1 MTRLNK
7 EKKLELR
14 KIKVEQDIA
23 IQKAKDKAKRDREA
37 IKKSKSV
44 IRVVKHTSKPKS
56 KKKALGNPHKKP
68 KAKKKSIVK
77 LIRKYKGKK

>member
-23 IQKAKDKAKRDREA
+23 IQKAKDKAKRDRKA
-37 IKKSKSV
+37 IKKTKSV

-56 KKKALGNPHKKP
+56 KKKALGNPHP
-68 KAKKKSIVK
+68 KTKKKSPEN
-77 LIRKYKGKK
+77 